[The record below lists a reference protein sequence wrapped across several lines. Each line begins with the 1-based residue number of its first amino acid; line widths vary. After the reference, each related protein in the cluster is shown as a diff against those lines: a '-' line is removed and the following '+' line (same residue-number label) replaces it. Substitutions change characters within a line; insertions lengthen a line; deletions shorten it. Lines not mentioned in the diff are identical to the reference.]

1 MAYNVG
7 DQVQISGK
15 VVEVVS
21 NEDFGTRYSVKMKS
35 NDKMVI
41 LNFEEDEIGD
51 GSTTPSVEP

>member
-1 MAYNVG
+1 MTYNVG

-21 NEDFGTRYSVKMKS
+21 NEDFGTRYSIKMKS

-41 LNFEEDEIGD
+41 LNFEEDEIG
-51 GSTTPSVEP
+51 GTSNTPTTP

>member
-21 NEDFGTRYSVKMKS
+21 NEDFGTRYSVKLKS
-35 NDKMVI
+35 NDKMVT
-41 LNFEEDEIGD
+41 LNFEEDEIGG
-51 GSTTPSVEP
+51 GSNEPVNP